1 MKGEGIM
8 EENKK
13 NNKTKTILDWVV
25 TGLMLIALVVIYF
38 FWGCKMDLWVT
49 ILAAVI
55 VIAGTVLLQMQNR
68 KIKKMNE

>member
-1 MKGEGIM
+1 M
-8 EENKK
+8 EENRK

-55 VIAGTVLLQMQNR
+55 VIAGTVLLQMQNK
-68 KIKKMNE
+68 KIKEMNA

>member
-1 MKGEGIM
+1 MKGEEIM

>member
-55 VIAGTVLLQMQNR
+55 VIAGTVLLQMKNR
-68 KIKKMNE
+68 KIRKMNE

>member
-1 MKGEGIM
+1 M

-55 VIAGTVLLQMQNR
+55 VIAGTVLLQMQNK
-68 KIKKMNE
+68 KIKEMNE

>member
-68 KIKKMNE
+68 KIRKMNE